1 MQLVLDLIPQRR
13 LAQRLFDFIAHRT
26 LVAIE
31 AQAKR
36 DVAIDTHC
44 EGIRLLENH
53 PDVTPHRNRI
63 DAGFVDVLAAKDHV
77 SAEME
82 TAHQIVH
89 PIEASQRRALA
100 ASGGPDEGG
109 DGALLDLQRD
119 IADRLEL

>member
-53 PDVTPHRNRI
+53 PDVTPHRDRI
-63 DAGFVDVLAAKDHV
+63 DAGFVDVLAAKNHV

-82 TAHQIVH
+82 TAYQIVH
-89 PIEASQRRALA
+89 PIEAFYHGTLA
-100 ASGGPDEGG
+100 TEIYPLSLH
-109 DGALLDLQRD
+109 DGLPFLA
-119 IADRLEL
+119 